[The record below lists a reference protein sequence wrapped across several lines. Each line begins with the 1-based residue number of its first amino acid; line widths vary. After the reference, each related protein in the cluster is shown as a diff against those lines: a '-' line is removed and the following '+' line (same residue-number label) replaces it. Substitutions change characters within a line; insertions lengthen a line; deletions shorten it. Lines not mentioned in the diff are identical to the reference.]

1 MSIATRRYR
10 YRGGASVSMRV
21 LGTRFSYQSTQ
32 VYIGP
37 NTRPAL
43 TSDRIIFFAQFYI
56 AARPLASV
64 RALQRAPLLS
74 LLSPNNPP
82 R

>member
-1 MSIATRRYR
+1 MSIATFRYR
-10 YRGGASVSMRV
+10 YRGGAPVSMRV
-21 LGTRFSYQSTQ
+21 LGTRFSYQSAQ

-56 AARPLASV
+56 AAVSACPLRVYTTLRGA
-64 RALQRAPLLS
+64 RRC
-74 LLSPNNPP
+74 
-82 R
+82 